1 MESIMKTLLIGLFTV
16 FVLCSCST
24 DPNVVE
30 LEKAAGA
37 IEHLMAPLQARR
49 CSFFV
54 VLPNGTPREF
64 VSWFFSPLG
73 MSDWPI
79 VEGTTEF
86 TEEEKGSMGL
96 IGIPFRPK
104 DVEYRHSNPDSA
116 VQKQIVLKWDDAE
129 GNVIL
134 EGYLDPAQPPAFT
147 KSFKIPKNVEP
158 DPIAKVAVQSNIE
171 MGMAF
176 QSF

>member
-1 MESIMKTLLIGLFTV
+1 MKKISASLFV
-16 FVLCSCST
+16 AIILCSCST
-24 DPNVVE
+24 DRNLAD
-30 LEKAAGA
+30 LERAAGA
-37 IEHLMAPLQARR
+37 IERLMAPLQARR

-73 MSDWPI
+73 MGDWPI

-86 TEEEKGSMGL
+86 TEEEKGSMRL
-96 IGIPFRPK
+96 IGMPFRPK
-104 DVEYRHSNPDSA
+104 DVEYRHSNPDPA
-116 VQKQIVLKWDDAE
+116 VQKQIVLKWDNAE
-129 GNVIL
+129 GDVIL
-134 EGYLDPAQPPAFT
+134 EGYLEAAQPPVFT
-147 KSFKIPKNVEP
+147 KAFKIPKNVEP
-158 DPIAKVAVQSNIE
+158 DPIAKIAVQSNIE